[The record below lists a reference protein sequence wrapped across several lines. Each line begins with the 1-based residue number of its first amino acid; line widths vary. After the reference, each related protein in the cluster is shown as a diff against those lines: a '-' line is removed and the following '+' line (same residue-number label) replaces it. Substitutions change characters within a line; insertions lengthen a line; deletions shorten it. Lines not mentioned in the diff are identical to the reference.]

1 MDEAVGDLKQAL
13 PCVAE
18 SPTVHVEVHQR
29 GGSTAKKEDINLSV
43 RKLLNRHN
51 IVFGDYTW
59 TEFDE
64 PFLARNVQSVSI
76 VDTELKVKDSQPIDL
91 SACTVALHIFQLNED
106 GPSSENLEEETEN
119 IIAANHWVL
128 PAAEFHGLWDSL
140 VYDVE
145 VKSHL
150 LDYVMTTLLFSDK
163 NVNSNLITWN
173 RVVLLHGPPGTGKTS
188 LCKALAQKL
197 TIRLSSRYRYGQLI
211 EINSHS
217 LFSKWFSESGKL
229 VTKMFQKIQDL
240 IDDKDALVF
249 VLIDEVESLTAA
261 RNACRAGTEPS
272 DAIRVVNAVLTQ
284 IDQIKRHSNVVILTT
299 SNITEKIDVA
309 FVDRAD
315 IKQYIGPPSAAA
327 IFKIYLSCLEELM
340 KCQIIYPRQQ
350 LLTLR
355 ELEMIGF
362 IENNVSKLSLLLNEI
377 SRKSKGLSGR
387 VLRKLPFLAHALY
400 VQGPG
405 ARGGADLGT
414 ETLGLSSP
422 LGEAA
427 MPRASAHTHAC
438 THVHVCLCG
447 VLSSWPGS
455 SLALPEVCA
464 LAVWAQPTQSRTWS
478 HSFTHW
484 VLGPL
489 QTLRPGALTPLL
501 HCAQQLVGAPTVTIE
516 GFLQALSLAVD
527 KQFEERKKLAAYD

>member
-1 MDEAVGDLKQAL
+1 MWRCTSEAA
-13 PCVAE
+13 
-18 SPTVHVEVHQR
+18 
-29 GGSTAKKEDINLSV
+29 AKKEDIKQSV
-43 RKLLNRHN
+43 KKLLYRHN

-64 PFLARNVQSVSI
+64 PFLTRNVQSVSI
-76 VDTELKVKDSQPIDL
+76 VDTELKVKDSQPINL
-91 SACTVALHIFQLNED
+91 SMCTIALHIFHLNED
-106 GPSSENLEEETEN
+106 GPTSENLEEETEN

-150 LDYVMTTLLFSDK
+150 LDYVMTALLFSDR
-163 NVNSNLITWN
+163 NVDSNLITWN

-188 LCKALAQKL
+188 LCRALAQKL
-197 TIRLSSRYRYGQLI
+197 TIRLSSRSQSSSAYCPVPSTDVVSFILSSVVIGEGRGYRYGQLI

-249 VLIDEVESLTAA
+249 VLIDEVESLTAS

-299 SNITEKIDVA
+299 SNITERIDVA

-315 IKQYIGPPSAAA
+315 IRQYIGPPSVAA

-362 IENNVSKLSLLLNEI
+362 IENNVSKLSLLLSEI
-377 SRKSKGLSGR
+377 SRKSEGLSGR

-400 VQGPG
+400 IQ
-405 ARGGADLGT
+405 
-414 ETLGLSSP
+414 
-422 LGEAA
+422 
-427 MPRASAHTHAC
+427 
-438 THVHVCLCG
+438 
-447 VLSSWPGS
+447 
-455 SLALPEVCA
+455 
-464 LAVWAQPTQSRTWS
+464 
-478 HSFTHW
+478 
-484 VLGPL
+484 
-489 QTLRPGALTPLL
+489 
-501 HCAQQLVGAPTVTIE
+501 APTVTIE

-527 KQFEERKKLAAYD
+527 KQFEERKKLSSCD

>member
-13 PCVAE
+13 PCVADG
-18 SPTVHVEVHQR
+18 PTVHVEVLQR
-29 GGSTAKKEDINLSV
+29 GGSTAKKEDIKLNV
-43 RKLLNRHN
+43 KKLLNRHN

-64 PFLARNVQSVSI
+64 PFLTRNVQSVSV
-76 VDTELKVKDSQPIDL
+76 VDTELKVKDPQPIDL
-91 SACTVALHIFQLNED
+91 SVCTVALHVFQLNED

-140 VYDVE
+140 VYDVH

-150 LDYVMTTLLFSDK
+150 LDYVMTTLLFTDR

-217 LFSKWFSESGKL
+217 LFSKWFSE
-229 VTKMFQKIQDL
+229 
-240 IDDKDALVF
+240 
-249 VLIDEVESLTAA
+249 VESLTAA
-261 RNACRAGTEPS
+261 RSACRAGAEPS

-315 IKQYIGPPSAAA
+315 IKQYIGPPSMAA

-362 IENNVSKLSLLLNEI
+362 IENNVSKLSLLLSEI
-377 SRKSKGLSGR
+377 SRKSEGLSGR

-400 VQGPG
+400 VQ
-405 ARGGADLGT
+405 
-414 ETLGLSSP
+414 
-422 LGEAA
+422 
-427 MPRASAHTHAC
+427 
-438 THVHVCLCG
+438 
-447 VLSSWPGS
+447 
-455 SLALPEVCA
+455 
-464 LAVWAQPTQSRTWS
+464 
-478 HSFTHW
+478 
-484 VLGPL
+484 
-489 QTLRPGALTPLL
+489 
-501 HCAQQLVGAPTVTIE
+501 APTVTIE

-527 KQFEERKKLAAYD
+527 KQFEEREKLTAYI

>member
-13 PCVAE
+13 SCVAE
-18 SPTVHVEVHQR
+18 APTVHVEVHQR
-29 GGSTAKKEDINLSV
+29 SGSTAKKEDIKLSV

-64 PFLARNVQSVSI
+64 PFLTRNVQSVSI

-91 SACTVALHIFQLNED
+91 SACTIALHIFQLNED

-163 NVNSNLITWN
+163 NVDSNLITWN

-229 VTKMFQKIQDL
+229 VTRMFQKIQDL

-299 SNITEKIDVA
+299 SNITERIDVA

-315 IKQYIGPPSAAA
+315 IRQYIGPPSAAA
-327 IFKIYLSCLEELM
+327 IFKIYLSCVEELM

-362 IENNVSKLSLLLNEI
+362 IENNVSKLSLLLSEI
-377 SRKSKGLSGR
+377 SRKSEGLSGR

-400 VQGPG
+400 IQVLALGGWVLPGGP
-405 ARGGADLGT
+405 AERQDLHDAICLSRPPPSPSRASSRPCLWQWT
-414 ETLGLSSP
+414 SSLRRERSSP
-422 LGEAA
+422 LACDRSSP
-427 MPRASAHTHAC
+427 PRSRPFLCYRNRGTNSRSSVLRRKQTRC
-438 THVHVCLCG
+438 CLWESCG
-447 VLSSWPGS
+447 WPG
-455 SLALPEVCA
+455 AA
-464 LAVWAQPTQSRTWS
+464 
-478 HSFTHW
+478 
-484 VLGPL
+484 
-489 QTLRPGALTPLL
+489 
-501 HCAQQLVGAPTVTIE
+501 
-516 GFLQALSLAVD
+516 SLAVSAGASRGRPD
-527 KQFEERKKLAAYD
+527 LLVQ

>member
-18 SPTVHVEVHQR
+18 APTVHVEVHQR
-29 GGSTAKKEDINLSV
+29 SGSTAKKEDIKLSV

-59 TEFDE
+59 SEFDE
-64 PFLARNVQSVSI
+64 PFLTRNVQSVSI
-76 VDTELKVKDSQPIDL
+76 VDTELKAKDPQPIDL
-91 SACTVALHIFQLNED
+91 SICNIALHIFQLNED

-119 IIAANHWVL
+119 IVAANHWVL

-163 NVNSNLITWN
+163 NVDSNLITWN

-197 TIRLSSRYRYGQLI
+197 TIRLSSRYRYGQLV

-229 VTKMFQKIQDL
+229 VTRMFQKIQDL

-261 RNACRAGTEPS
+261 RNACRAGAEPS

-299 SNITEKIDVA
+299 SNITERIDVA

-315 IKQYIGPPSAAA
+315 IRQYIGPPSAAA

-340 KCQIIYPRQQ
+340 RCQIIYPRQQ

-362 IENNVSKLSLLLNEI
+362 IENNVSKLSLLLSEI
-377 SRKSKGLSGR
+377 SRPPL
-387 VLRKLPFLAHALY
+387 
-400 VQGPG
+400 
-405 ARGGADLGT
+405 
-414 ETLGLSSP
+414 SP
-422 LGEAA
+422 L
-427 MPRASAHTHAC
+427 RASSRPCLWPWTSSLRRERSSHRACDPLPPAAPGSVLGEHTAGRGHRFLTAAA
-438 THVHVCLCG
+438 TPGYMRPRLRLAGLCG
-447 VLSSWPGS
+447 SSSVLCLRD
-455 SLALPEVCA
+455 LAQEVCC
-464 LAVWAQPTQSRTWS
+464 VY
-478 HSFTHW
+478 
-484 VLGPL
+484 VL
-489 QTLRPGALTPLL
+489 
-501 HCAQQLVGAPTVTIE
+501 
-516 GFLQALSLAVD
+516 
-527 KQFEERKKLAAYD
+527 

>member
-1 MDEAVGDLKQAL
+1 MESDLD
-13 PCVAE
+13 
-18 SPTVHVEVHQR
+18 SR
-29 GGSTAKKEDINLSV
+29 TAKKEDVKLSV

-64 PFLARNVQSVSI
+64 PFLNRNVQSVSI
-76 VDTELKVKDSQPIDL
+76 VDTELKVKDPQPIDL
-91 SACTVALHIFQLNED
+91 STCAIALHIFQLNED

-163 NVNSNLITWN
+163 NVDSNLITWN

-197 TIRLSSRYRYGQLI
+197 TIRLSSRYQYGQLI

-261 RNACRAGTEPS
+261 RNACRAGAEPS

-299 SNITEKIDVA
+299 SNITERIDVA

-315 IKQYIGPPSAAA
+315 IRQYIGPPSVAA

-362 IENNVSKLSLLLNEI
+362 IENNVSKLSLLLSEI
-377 SRKSKGLSGR
+377 SRKSEGLSGR

-400 VQGPG
+400 IQVSLPSPHPS
-405 ARGGADLGT
+405 ARSSPPPTPSSRARPCWSCT
-414 ETLGLSSP
+414 PYMAGLSSQN
-422 LGEAA
+422 
-427 MPRASAHTHAC
+427 
-438 THVHVCLCG
+438 
-447 VLSSWPGS
+447 S
-455 SLALPEVCA
+455 SLGSQRTSPELGLYPYAVCTVAGQVLPHD
-464 LAVWAQPTQSRTWS
+464 PTKGED
-478 HSFTHW
+478 H
-484 VLGPL
+484 
-489 QTLRPGALTPLL
+489 
-501 HCAQQLVGAPTVTIE
+501 PTVLVPSAKSERVFLYEAVRLE
-516 GFLQALSLAVD
+516 GRCRQMSPRQNRLPPVGCSFHTALGILSVLVN
-527 KQFEERKKLAAYD
+527 

>member
-1 MDEAVGDLKQAL
+1 MALPGPSASGSGGGAPRAADSKLGRGPRAEAAAVAATLGVRWRRPRPGWVPTALGGATDEAVGDLKQAL

-29 GGSTAKKEDINLSV
+29 GSSTAKKEDINLSV

-64 PFLARNVQSVSI
+64 PFLTRNVQSVSI
-76 VDTELKVKDSQPIDL
+76 IDTELKVKDS
-91 SACTVALHIFQLNED
+91 QLNED

-119 IIAANHWVL
+119 LIASNHWVL

-150 LDYVMTTLLFSDK
+150 LDYMMATLLFSDK

-217 LFSKWFSESGKL
+217 LFSTWFSESGKL

-249 VLIDEVESLTAA
+249 MLIDEVESLTAT

-284 IDQIKRHSNVVILTT
+284 TDQIKRHSNVVILTT

-315 IKQYIGPPSAAA
+315 VKQYIGPPSAAA

-340 KCQIIYPRQQ
+340 KCQIIHRRQQ

-355 ELEMIGF
+355 ELELIGF
-362 IENNVSKLSLLLNEI
+362 IENNVSKLSLLLNDI
-377 SRKSKGLSGR
+377 SRKSEGLSGR
-387 VLRKLPFLAHALY
+387 VLRKLPFLAHAPY
-400 VQGPG
+400 VQ
-405 ARGGADLGT
+405 
-414 ETLGLSSP
+414 
-422 LGEAA
+422 
-427 MPRASAHTHAC
+427 
-438 THVHVCLCG
+438 
-447 VLSSWPGS
+447 
-455 SLALPEVCA
+455 
-464 LAVWAQPTQSRTWS
+464 
-478 HSFTHW
+478 
-484 VLGPL
+484 
-489 QTLRPGALTPLL
+489 
-501 HCAQQLVGAPTVTIE
+501 APTVTIE

-527 KQFEERKKLAAYD
+527 KQFEERKKLAAYI

>member
-18 SPTVHVEVHQR
+18 APTVHVEVHQR
-29 GGSTAKKEDINLSV
+29 SGSTAKKEDIKLSV

-59 TEFDE
+59 SEFDE
-64 PFLARNVQSVSI
+64 PFLTRNVQSVSI
-76 VDTELKVKDSQPIDL
+76 VDTELKAKDPQPIDL
-91 SACTVALHIFQLNED
+91 SACNIALHIFQLNED

-140 VYDVE
+140 VYDME

-163 NVNSNLITWN
+163 NVDSNLITWN

-197 TIRLSSRYRYGQLI
+197 TIRLSSRYRYGQLV

-229 VTKMFQKIQDL
+229 VTRMFQKIQDL

-249 VLIDEVESLTAA
+249 VLIDEVESLTAS

-299 SNITEKIDVA
+299 SNITERIDVA

-315 IKQYIGPPSAAA
+315 IRQYIGPPSAAA

-340 KCQIIYPRQQ
+340 RCQIIYPRQQ

-362 IENNVSKLSLLLNEI
+362 IENNVSKLSLLLSEI
-377 SRKSKGLSGR
+377 SRKSEGLSGR

-400 VQGPG
+400 IQ
-405 ARGGADLGT
+405 
-414 ETLGLSSP
+414 
-422 LGEAA
+422 
-427 MPRASAHTHAC
+427 
-438 THVHVCLCG
+438 
-447 VLSSWPGS
+447 
-455 SLALPEVCA
+455 
-464 LAVWAQPTQSRTWS
+464 
-478 HSFTHW
+478 
-484 VLGPL
+484 
-489 QTLRPGALTPLL
+489 
-501 HCAQQLVGAPTVTIE
+501 APTVTIE
-516 GFLQALSLAVD
+516 GFLQALSLAVE
-527 KQFEERKKLAAYD
+527 KQFEERKKLSSCV

>member
-1 MDEAVGDLKQAL
+1 RRVGL
-13 PCVAE
+13 
-18 SPTVHVEVHQR
+18 
-29 GGSTAKKEDINLSV
+29 NV

-64 PFLARNVQSVSI
+64 PFLTRNVQSVSI
-76 VDTELKVKDSQPIDL
+76 VDTELKVKDPQPIDL
-91 SACTVALHIFQLNED
+91 STCTVALHVFQLNEG

-119 IIAANHWVL
+119 IIAANHWLL

-140 VYDVE
+140 VYDAE

-163 NVNSNLITWN
+163 NVDSNLITWN

-197 TIRLSSRYRYGQLI
+197 TIRLSSRQGQWTQVLKM
-211 EINSHS
+211 
-217 LFSKWFSESGKL
+217 FCFQSGKL
-229 VTKMFQKIQDL
+229 VTRMFQKIQDL

-299 SNITEKIDVA
+299 SNITERIDVA

-315 IKQYIGPPSAAA
+315 IRQYVGPPSAAA

-362 IENNVSKLSLLLNEI
+362 IENNVSKLSLLLSEI
-377 SRKSKGLSGR
+377 SRKSEGLSGR

-400 VQGPG
+400 IQ
-405 ARGGADLGT
+405 
-414 ETLGLSSP
+414 
-422 LGEAA
+422 
-427 MPRASAHTHAC
+427 
-438 THVHVCLCG
+438 
-447 VLSSWPGS
+447 
-455 SLALPEVCA
+455 
-464 LAVWAQPTQSRTWS
+464 
-478 HSFTHW
+478 
-484 VLGPL
+484 
-489 QTLRPGALTPLL
+489 
-501 HCAQQLVGAPTVTIE
+501 APTVTIE

-527 KQFEERKKLAAYD
+527 RQFEDRKKLSCV

>member
-18 SPTVHVEVHQR
+18 SPVVHVEVLQR
-29 GGSTAKKEDINLSV
+29 GGSTAKKEDIRQSV
-43 RKLLNRHN
+43 SKLLNRHN

-64 PFLARNVQSVSI
+64 PFLTRNVQSVSI
-76 VDTELKVKDSQPIDL
+76 VDTELKAKDPQPIDL
-91 SACTVALHIFQLNED
+91 SVRTVVLHIFQLNED

-150 LDYVMTTLLFSDK
+150 LDYVTTTLLFSDR
-163 NVNSNLITWN
+163 NVDSTLITWN
-173 RVVLLHGPPGTGKTS
+173 RVVLLHGESGGFS
-188 LCKALAQKL
+188 LVDHKL
-197 TIRLSSRYRYGQLI
+197 TLLIRMV
-211 EINSHS
+211 
-217 LFSKWFSESGKL
+217 WFQSGKL
-229 VTKMFQKIQDL
+229 VTRMFQKIQEL
-240 IDDKDALVF
+240 IDDKEALVF

-327 IFKIYLSCLEELM
+327 IFKIYLSCVEELM

-362 IENNVSKLSLLLNEI
+362 IENNVSKLSLLLSEI
-377 SRKSKGLSGR
+377 SRKSEGLSGR

-400 VQGPG
+400 IQ
-405 ARGGADLGT
+405 
-414 ETLGLSSP
+414 
-422 LGEAA
+422 
-427 MPRASAHTHAC
+427 
-438 THVHVCLCG
+438 
-447 VLSSWPGS
+447 
-455 SLALPEVCA
+455 
-464 LAVWAQPTQSRTWS
+464 
-478 HSFTHW
+478 
-484 VLGPL
+484 
-489 QTLRPGALTPLL
+489 
-501 HCAQQLVGAPTVTIE
+501 APSVTIE
-516 GFLQALSLAVD
+516 GFLQALSRAVD
-527 KQFEERKKLAAYD
+527 KQFEEKKKLSAYV